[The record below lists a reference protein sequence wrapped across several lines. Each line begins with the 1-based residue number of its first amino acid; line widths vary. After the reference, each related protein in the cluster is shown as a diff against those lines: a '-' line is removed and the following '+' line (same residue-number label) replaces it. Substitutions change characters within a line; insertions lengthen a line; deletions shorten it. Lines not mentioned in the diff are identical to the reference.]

1 MAIVMELAKSHHF
14 VGNLMVLRPISSSHE
29 LSCFNEKSNSKRIL
43 ELYGLYFQVRYQYID
58 SSIQKNRL
66 AVTFNYILLAYRNL
80 LLPPNV
86 QTLLFQDGR
95 QQNIEITK
103 PAKL

>member
-1 MAIVMELAKSHHF
+1 MAIAMELAKSHHF

-103 PAKL
+103 PKL